1 MGKEKKIE
9 LFWWVAINTCV
20 TRKDIKKEMSR
31 RLNNKDNSILSQKMV
46 IMNHESGRKAIDQ
59 ISKLLGGL

>member
-1 MGKEKKIE
+1 
-9 LFWWVAINTCV
+9 
-20 TRKDIKKEMSR
+20 MSR

-59 ISKLLGGL
+59 ISKLLGGCRDKEAASSVMEKYSRSFRHD

>member
-1 MGKEKKIE
+1 
-9 LFWWVAINTCV
+9 
-20 TRKDIKKEMSR
+20 MSR

-59 ISKLLGGL
+59 ISKLLGGCRDKEAASSVMKL